1 MFNFVLQHLK
11 VGYLLEL
18 KLTSVKSYFVI
29 CMGLEGNIFFFKVQG
44 SFTVLMKNHLVATG
58 LKENSHLAQCL
69 TL

>member
-18 KLTSVKSYFVI
+18 KLSSVKSYFVI
-29 CMGLEGNIFFFKVQG
+29 CMGLERNIFFFKVQG
-44 SFTVLMKNHLVATG
+44 SFVVLMKIHLIATD